1 MNLKLKDYIALGLV
15 AVLSFPVVYFA
26 IMLWTGMV
34 RVEFG
39 PKDKPEEE
47 KVNIEAMK
55 FTERKDSLAAAHSRS
70 FQALVQ
76 EKAEMEQE
84 RKRLQDQQ
92 QRIDLAQQELESER
106 KVIQEEHEKLEK
118 LVSKSDSL
126 DRKKVKELA
135 KVYGAMKAAEAAQ
148 IIETLND
155 KMAANVISAIGD
167 DRQKGKILAA
177 LSTEKAS
184 TISKLIGAKP

>member
-1 MNLKLKDYIALGLV
+1 MNLKLKDYITIALV
-15 AVLSFPVVYFA
+15 TVLSFPVVYFA

-47 KVNIEAMK
+47 KINIEAMK
-55 FTERKDSLAAAHSRS
+55 FSERKDSLVAVHSRA
-70 FQALVQ
+70 FQALIQ
-76 EKAEMEQE
+76 EKADIEQE
-84 RKRLQDQQ
+84 RKRLQEQQ
-92 QRIDLAQQELESER
+92 QRTDLSQQELENER
-106 KVIQEEHEKLEK
+106 KVIQEEHQKLEA
-118 LVSKSDSL
+118 LVSKSDTL
-126 DRKKVKELA
+126 ERKKVKELA

-155 KMAANVISAIGD
+155 KMAANVISAISD

-184 TISKLIGAKP
+184 SISKLIGAKP

>member
-1 MNLKLKDYIALGLV
+1 MNLKLKDYIILGLV
-15 AVLSFPVVYFA
+15 TVLSFPVVYFA
-26 IMLWTGMV
+26 IMLWTGMM
-34 RVEFG
+34 RIEFG

-47 KVNIEAMK
+47 KVNVEVMK
-55 FTERKDSLAAAHSRS
+55 FSERKDSITASHSRA

-76 EKAEMEQE
+76 EKADMEQE
-84 RKRLQDQQ
+84 RKRLQEQQ
-92 QRIDLAQQELESER
+92 QRVDLSQQELENER
-106 KVIQEEHEKLEK
+106 KIIQEERKKLEA
-118 LVSKSDSL
+118 LVLKSDSL

-155 KMAANVISAIGD
+155 KMAADVISAISD
-167 DRQKGKILAA
+167 ERQKGKILAA

-184 TISKLIGAKP
+184 SISKIIGAKP